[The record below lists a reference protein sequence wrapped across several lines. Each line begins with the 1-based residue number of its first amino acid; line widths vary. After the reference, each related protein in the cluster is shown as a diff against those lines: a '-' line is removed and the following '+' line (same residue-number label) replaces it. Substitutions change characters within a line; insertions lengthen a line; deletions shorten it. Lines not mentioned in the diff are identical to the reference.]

1 MRRELRAS
9 LLVEE
14 VLAGSFSPYPTLQER
29 ILGLF
34 AGVPLDFPVIITD
47 RLPFRLDRR
56 RMIGV
61 TIRGRVWIL
70 SSWLDRPAL
79 HLLALL
85 RHEAEHVRQQRRSPL
100 GFYPRYVGGWLCN
113 LLRGGSAEI
122 ETSRSLIG
130 RMHHA
135 YRGIPDE
142 RSAYLAGRRFLL
154 SLRRE
159 IRRSG
164 LDPQNF

>member
-1 MRRELRAS
+1 MRRELSAS

-14 VLAGSFSPYPTLQER
+14 ILAGPFAPYPSLQDR
-29 ILGLF
+29 VRRLF
-34 AGVPLDFPVIITD
+34 VGVPLDFPVIITD

-61 TIRGRVWIL
+61 TFRGRVWIL

-79 HLLALL
+79 HLLSLL
-85 RHEAEHVRQQRRSPL
+85 RHEAEHVGQQRRSPV

-113 LLRGGSAEI
+113 LMHGGSAEI
-122 ETSRSLIG
+122 ETSGSLSS
-130 RMHHA
+130 RMRRA
-135 YRGIPDE
+135 YRRIPDE

-154 SLRRE
+154 SLQRE